1 MLSFE
6 IAGALH
12 DEPARFLDALQLWG
26 TATTLGDLESLALIP
41 AMTSHR
47 KLPEERRT
55 NMGIVPELVRL
66 SVGIEDADDLI
77 ADLDHAL
84 AEVVEGR

>member
-1 MLSFE
+1 M
-6 IAGALH
+6 
-12 DEPARFLDALQLWG
+12 G

-47 KLPEERRT
+47 KLSEERRSC
-55 NMGIVPELVRL
+55 MGIVPGLVRL

-84 AEVVEGR
+84 AGAIEGP

>member
-1 MLSFE
+1 
-6 IAGALH
+6 
-12 DEPARFLDALQLWG
+12 
-26 TATTLGDLESLALIP
+26 
-41 AMTSHR
+41 MTSHR